1 MKLAAARE
9 RFSAQ
14 VAETTGEGIESYVA
28 KVDEII
34 SLKEATFNNQ
44 LAEYLKAYE

>member
-14 VAETTGEGIESYVA
+14 VAEKTGEGIESYVA

-34 SLKEATFNNQ
+34 SLKEATFNN
-44 LAEYLKAYE
+44 